1 MLRHP
6 NYLFL
11 TVTVL
16 VLACVLEARADDK
29 AYFVTYDH
37 RTEEPGFLEIGY
49 NPLFGFPDK
58 APAFFGGL
66 LEIGY
71 GVKPWW
77 TTELYLDHQY
87 TFGDRG
93 ALTGFRVENRFRP
106 FLTEYPINPVFY
118 IEYARLNEADRAF
131 REVTGHSDLDELEDP
146 ISHLKEETE
155 HELEMKLI
163 LSSDYKGWNFAEN
176 LITEKN
182 LTRGP
187 WKFGYSAGLSRPLQL
202 AASPDPCRLCP
213 ENIMLGAELY
223 GGLGDHRAFGWS
235 ETAHYLAPIVLW
247 KFADNASFRVS
258 PGIGLTDTSVP
269 LLLRFG
275 VLFEMPARGDRPLMH
290 GVH

>member
-1 MLRHP
+1 MLHHP
-6 NYLFL
+6 QNLSLILSVFI
-11 TVTVL
+11 
-16 VLACVLEARADDK
+16 LASVVEGRADDK

-37 RTEEPGFLEIGY
+37 RTEEPGFFEIGY

-58 APAFFGGL
+58 APNFFGGL

-87 TFGDRG
+87 TFGDR
-93 ALTGFRVENRFRP
+93 AAFTGFRIENRFRP
-106 FLTEYPINPVFY
+106 FLTEHALNPVLY
-118 IEYARLNEADRAF
+118 VEYARLNEADRAF
-131 REVTGHSDLDELEDP
+131 REITGHSGLDELEEP
-146 ISHLKEETE
+146 ISELKEETE

-182 LTRGP
+182 LQQGP
-187 WKFGYSAGLSRPLQL
+187 WKFGYSFGLSRPLQL
-202 AASPDPCRLCP
+202 AASPNPCRLCP
-213 ENIMLGAELY
+213 ENILLGAELY
-223 GGLGDHRAFGWS
+223 GGLGDHRALGLN
-235 ETAHYLAPIVLW
+235 ETAHYLGPVVLW

-258 PGIGLTDTSVP
+258 PGIGLTGTSVP

-275 VLFEMPARGDRPLMH
+275 ILFELPAAGKRP
-290 GVH
+290 